1 MAQDKNKGMAAGIA
15 LGAVMGVIT
24 GILFAPKSGKETRQD
39 IKDTAVKVA
48 INLEE
53 EAKKVQIELT
63 ELIEVTEA
71 KAKEA
76 GKAVSDKTHELID
89 QAKHTRDSLVVLVQ
103 SVQDGHADDKDLD
116 EAIKKANDAKDALVV
131 YLKK

>member
-1 MAQDKNKGMAAGIA
+1 MSKDNNKGVAVGAA
-15 LGAVMGVIT
+15 LGAVIGVIT

-48 INLEE
+48 TKLQE
-53 EAKKVQIELT
+53 EAEHLQEELSH
-63 ELIEVTEA
+63 LIEKAEV

-76 GKAVSDKTHELID
+76 GKTVSDKTHELIV
-89 QAKHTRDSLVVLVQ
+89 QAKHTRDSLTALVAAVKKGEA
-103 SVQDGHADDKDLD
+103 SDKDLD
-116 EAIKKANDAKDALVV
+116 SAIHKAKEAKDALSV